1 MGKNDDDD
9 ESYDSTTLCRW
20 LGFLRWSLPHVKLE
34 GPRMGAVMIIGSLVA
49 TPTWDCGQVS
59 FPLT

>member
-9 ESYDSTTLCRW
+9 ESYDSIALCRW

-34 GPRMGAVMIIGSLVA
+34 GPGMGAVMIDHFVTRIPVF
-49 TPTWDCGQVS
+49 TY
-59 FPLT
+59 